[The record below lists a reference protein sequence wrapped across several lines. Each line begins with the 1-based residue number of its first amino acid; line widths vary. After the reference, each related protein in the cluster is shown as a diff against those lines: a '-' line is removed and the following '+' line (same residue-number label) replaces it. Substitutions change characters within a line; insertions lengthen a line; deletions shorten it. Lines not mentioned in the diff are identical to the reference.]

1 MEDSQLTPFHAYAN
15 DFQDQHETLNAS
27 YTFSLDALPVRF
39 GSYRIFENAV
49 DSGSGSVGSKDSQ
62 RSQLNAAMADLAEI
76 IWKEGGFRFRHTA
89 TTHKTLT
96 FSYNCSQDAKFVD
109 KYESKVAPEKR
120 RDASRMLRFP
130 CQSKLSMRPCFENRT
145 LSLSIRHEWHEPYQ
159 SIRLSP
165 EALALIT
172 SMVSTKTP
180 AEIYR
185 EIQDFP
191 EAENV
196 TRHQVYYLWQRA
208 NAGLWQRDADPMKSA
223 TILLSEDDRYRDAYD
238 CIPWMNVRALIFYS
252 LEVIR
257 KLAGS
262 ITQLVMDATYGTNNG
277 GMDLFC
283 VLAEVD
289 GSGIPLGYC
298 LVEVTGPP
306 RENSTCKNP
315 RRAEPGA
322 TGYVLCRF
330 LERLKSWGFE
340 PTCFAIDKDQSE
352 ISAVESVWPHA
363 KIQLCYWHVK
373 RAVSLKMNDPKATKT
388 QEKYRPGQA
397 KKLIPDLEIC
407 WGSKRDRRPKPHSF
421 GGCQCPSRSESV
433 TGGGRLETRSKQEQN
448 TVLEIM
454 ARHFH
459 LHPLIPDDNG
469 TFKSSEMI
477 HRESATEMYRW
488 CKARGYYRLWAYM
501 WTNWYSEEHWKRWA
515 RSGDPSAIS
524 TVKTTMIAESHWRTL
539 KHAYLHRFNR
549 PRADLM
555 VWILATRVLPD
566 ALRRLTAILNRDSRI
581 YKARWREGF
590 KKQWKKD
597 SSKLVDSEKLTQY
610 HTDPV
615 RWVCGCRAFL
625 MSRFLLCKHIVYC
638 FESPN
643 PEMFRTIQR
652 RTTPPFWQ
660 DERLVLRPEFAPPPG
675 TDIRDQ
681 IEAQVY
687 LQGQG
692 EESESEDEPSSEDDD
707 DQKPLATRFSEFKE
721 MIQEALALADDQFEK
736 GSEKFVEKFMLS
748 GEPYR
753 VLLEEVKSR
762 QRKRNGLKT
771 WGRYRHPATM
781 YLK

>member
-1 MEDSQLTPFHAYAN
+1 MATQGYEQNYCQICKKLLPVDEFLLNNQGKRNKTCKRNSKKPPLQIDDWDEFIKLIRKWNRP
-15 DFQDQHETLNAS
+15 DQHETLNAS

-76 IWKEGGFRFRHTA
+76 IWKEGGFRFKHTA
-89 TTHKTLT
+89 TTHQTLT

-252 LEVIR
+252 LEAIR
-257 KLAGS
+257 KLAES

-277 GMDLFC
+277 
-283 VLAEVD
+283 
-289 GSGIPLGYC
+289 
-298 LVEVTGPP
+298 
-306 RENSTCKNP
+306 
-315 RRAEPGA
+315 
-322 TGYVLCRF
+322 
-330 LERLKSWGFE
+330 
-340 PTCFAIDKDQSE
+340 
-352 ISAVESVWPHA
+352 
-363 KIQLCYWHVK
+363 
-373 RAVSLKMNDPKATKT
+373 
-388 QEKYRPGQA
+388 
-397 KKLIPDLEIC
+397 
-407 WGSKRDRRPKPHSF
+407 
-421 GGCQCPSRSESV
+421 
-433 TGGGRLETRSKQEQN
+433 
-448 TVLEIM
+448 
-454 ARHFH
+454 
-459 LHPLIPDDNG
+459 
-469 TFKSSEMI
+469 
-477 HRESATEMYRW
+477 
-488 CKARGYYRLWAYM
+488 
-501 WTNWYSEEHWKRWA
+501 
-515 RSGDPSAIS
+515 
-524 TVKTTMIAESHWRTL
+524 
-539 KHAYLHRFNR
+539 
-549 PRADLM
+549 
-555 VWILATRVLPD
+555 
-566 ALRRLTAILNRDSRI
+566 
-581 YKARWREGF
+581 
-590 KKQWKKD
+590 
-597 SSKLVDSEKLTQY
+597 
-610 HTDPV
+610 
-615 RWVCGCRAFL
+615 
-625 MSRFLLCKHIVYC
+625 
-638 FESPN
+638 
-643 PEMFRTIQR
+643 
-652 RTTPPFWQ
+652 
-660 DERLVLRPEFAPPPG
+660 EFAPPPG
-675 TDIRDQ
+675 SDIRDQ

-692 EESESEDEPSSEDDD
+692 EESESEDEPSSGDDD